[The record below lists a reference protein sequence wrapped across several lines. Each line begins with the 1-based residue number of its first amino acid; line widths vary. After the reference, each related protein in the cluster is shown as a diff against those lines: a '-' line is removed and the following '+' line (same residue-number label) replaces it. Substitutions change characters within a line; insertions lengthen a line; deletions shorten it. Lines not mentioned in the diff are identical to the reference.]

1 MAIVLELPTRDQIY
15 KIYGGSA
22 GFTKIIQLTGL
33 VGEDL
38 TPVKM
43 LEVFSDLDRRKAIVS
58 VLLDEGEFEPDP
70 DLSTERKKEAFV
82 LKVAKQIDNGWIIRL
97 VARLMTEIND
107 ATGELKAI
115 TPAIAPQPEL
125 TFDELSARVDAA
137 GVDPEQPSL
146 QEISEVVKEV
156 RQAHK
161 AELPL
166 AAIAHSLISI
176 DGEIFTQSN
185 ITEGE

>member
-38 TPVKM
+38 TPIKM

-82 LKVAKQIDNGWIIRL
+82 LKLAKQIDNGWIIRL
-97 VARLMTEIND
+97 VASLMAEIND

-115 TPAIAPQPEL
+115 TPAIAPQPDL
-125 TFDELSARVDAA
+125 VQD
-137 GVDPEQPSL
+137 Q
-146 QEISEVVKEV
+146 
-156 RQAHK
+156 
-161 AELPL
+161 AELPFE
-166 AAIAHSLISI
+166 AIAP
-176 DGEIFTQSN
+176 QSN
-185 ITEGE
+185 IAEGE